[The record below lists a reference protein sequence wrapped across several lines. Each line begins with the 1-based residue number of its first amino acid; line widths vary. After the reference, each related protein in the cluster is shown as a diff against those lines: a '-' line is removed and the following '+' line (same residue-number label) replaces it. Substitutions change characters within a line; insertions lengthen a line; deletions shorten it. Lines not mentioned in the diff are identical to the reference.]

1 MRVLVEYIDNSSLSS
16 TEAKLKVK
24 NLLSNTAV
32 VKTIPDTN
40 EVLDF
45 LVFAA
50 EELISDDVI
59 SAFYKEDDKAYQ
71 ASVSS
76 LRENYVKL
84 ATRAFQS
91 ALNKLESKLQEE

>member
-1 MRVLVEYIDNSSLSS
+1 MRVLIEYIDSVSLSP

-24 NLLSNTAV
+24 NLLSETAV

-50 EELISDDVI
+50 EEMMCDDII
-59 SAFYKEDDKAYQ
+59 SAFYKEDDKEYQ
-71 ASVSS
+71 ASVAR
-76 LRENYVKL
+76 LREDYVKL

-91 ALNKLESKLQEE
+91 ALNKLENKLQE

>member
-1 MRVLVEYIDNSSLSS
+1 MRVLVEYIDTDSLSP

-40 EVLDF
+40 DVLDF

-50 EELISDDVI
+50 EELMCDDIIS
-59 SAFYKEDDKAYQ
+59 SFYKENDKEYQ
-71 ASVSS
+71 VTVSS
-76 LRENYVKL
+76 LRDSYLKL
-84 ATRAFQS
+84 ANRAFQS
-91 ALNKLESKLQEE
+91 ALNKLESKLQE